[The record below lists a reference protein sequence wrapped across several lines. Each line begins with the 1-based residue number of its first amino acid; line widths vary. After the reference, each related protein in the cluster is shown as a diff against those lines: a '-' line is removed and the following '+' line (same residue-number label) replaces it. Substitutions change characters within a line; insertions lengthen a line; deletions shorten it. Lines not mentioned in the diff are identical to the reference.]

1 MQCLQKVWKFAILG
15 SSSVKAPLTNY
26 YLILTSF
33 LLRLSITLQSQL
45 GLPGK
50 KWKTKGITDKLK
62 VASSFSGCFSD
73 FKTVS
78 LTMNKNSTLSC
89 GMLGMAK
96 IDFLSL
102 FFSLNHDLPVDHY
115 NRKWKMA
122 DNHKN
127 LFSDAHAEFTNRS
140 TENIFLT
147 FLEFNDSG

>member
-1 MQCLQKVWKFAILG
+1 MTAMQCLQKPWKFAIFG
-15 SSSVKAPLTNY
+15 SSSVKAPLTNS

-73 FKTVS
+73 FKTGS

-102 FFSLNHDLPVDHY
+102 FFLWITTCLSTTTIESERWRISTRISLVTHMLNSRTVR
-115 NRKWKMA
+115 RKT
-122 DNHKN
+122 
-127 LFSDAHAEFTNRS
+127 FS
-140 TENIFLT
+140 
-147 FLEFNDSG
+147 